1 MDNRFLGELSTDVY
15 GLTVNEMRLAH
26 FGTTAAEGIA
36 ADADGVHAAIASKT
50 TAQTITTGISNPP
63 YPRNITIAIGGTT
76 GDVKAGNIVVYGTN
90 IAGKEIS
97 ETFTLT
103 DGDTAVD
110 AGTKAF
116 KTVTSIV
123 IPTQAG
129 TGATFT
135 FGFGELMGLP
145 FILKGKPLVFVLDD
159 GVLAT
164 TPVITA
170 DDNELEKNVIDM
182 DGTLNGSA
190 YEIFIAI

>member
-26 FGTTAAEGIA
+26 FGTTAAEGVA
-36 ADADGVHAAIASKT
+36 ADADGIHAAIASKT
-50 TAQTITTGISNPP
+50 TAQTVTTGISNPP
-63 YPRNITIAIGGTT
+63 YPRNITITIGGTT

-103 DGDTAVD
+103 DDDTAVD

-123 IPTQAG
+123 IPAQDG
-129 TGATFT
+129 TGATFK

-164 TPVITA
+164 TPAITA
-170 DDNELEKNVIDM
+170 DDDELEKNVIDM
-182 DGTLNGSA
+182 YGSLDGSA

>member
-1 MDNRFLGELSTDVY
+1 MDNRYLGELGTDVY
-15 GLTVNEMRLAH
+15 GVSANEMRLAH

-36 ADADGVHAAIASKT
+36 ADADGVHAAVASKT
-50 TAQTITTGISNPP
+50 TAQTITTGITNPP
-63 YPRNITIAIGGTT
+63 YPRNITITIGGTT

-90 IAGKEIS
+90 IAGKAIS

-103 DGDTAVD
+103 DNDTEVD
-110 AGTKAF
+110 AGVKAF
-116 KTVTSIV
+116 KTVDKITI
-123 IPTQAG
+123 AAHDG
-129 TGATFT
+129 TNATFT

-145 FILKGKPLVFVLDD
+145 FMLKGKPLVFVLDD

-182 DGTLNGSA
+182 DGSLNGSV
-190 YEIFIAI
+190 YDIFIAI

>member
-26 FGTTAAEGIA
+26 FGTTAAEGA
-36 ADADGVHAAIASKT
+36 VADADGIHAAIASMT
-50 TAQTITTGISNPP
+50 TAQTITDGISNPP
-63 YPRNITIAIGGTT
+63 YPRNITIAIDGTT
-76 GDVKAGNIVVYGTN
+76 GDVKAGDIVVYGTN

-103 DGDTAVD
+103 DDDTAVD

-123 IPTQAG
+123 IPAQDG

-170 DDNELEKNVIDM
+170 DDDELEKNVIDM
-182 DGTLNGSA
+182 NGSLDGSA

>member
-26 FGTTAAEGIA
+26 FGTTAAEGAAAA
-36 ADADGVHAAIASKT
+36 ADGIHAAIASKT
-50 TAQTITTGISNPP
+50 TAQTITDGISNPP
-63 YPRNITIAIGGTT
+63 YPRNITITIGGDT
-76 GDVKAGNIVVYGTN
+76 GDVKAGDIVVYGTN

-97 ETFTLT
+97 ETFTLI
-103 DGDTAVD
+103 DDDTAVE

-123 IPTQAG
+123 IPAQED

-164 TPVITA
+164 TPAITA
-170 DDNELEKNVIDM
+170 DDDELEKNVIDM
-182 DGTLNGSA
+182 YGSLDGSA

>member
-26 FGTTAAEGIA
+26 FGTTAAEGA
-36 ADADGVHAAIASKT
+36 VADTDGVHAAIASKV
-50 TAQTITTGISNPP
+50 TAQTITDGISNPP
-63 YPRNITIAIGGTT
+63 YPRNITITIGGET
-76 GDVKAGNIVVYGTN
+76 GDVKAGDIVVYGTN

-103 DGDTAVD
+103 DDDTTVD

-123 IPTQAG
+123 IAAQAG

-170 DDNELEKNVIDM
+170 DDDELEKNVIDM

>member
-26 FGTTAAEGIA
+26 FGTTAAEGA
-36 ADADGVHAAIASKT
+36 VADADGIHAAIASKT
-50 TAQTITTGISNPP
+50 TAQTITDGISNPP

-76 GDVKAGNIVVYGTN
+76 GDVKAGDIVVYGTN

-103 DGDTAVD
+103 DDDTAVD

-123 IPTQAG
+123 IPAQEGA
-129 TGATFT
+129 GATFT

-164 TPVITA
+164 TPAITA
-170 DDNELEKNVIDM
+170 DDDELEKNVIDM
-182 DGTLNGSA
+182 YGSLDGSA